1 MESGASCKTT
11 LKWFDFHVLLFNLVL
26 HFSLL
31 FFQLAISYRSAI
43 LANVNITLKK
53 LLTANTQILIEEIHS
68 FYYEE
73 KYSGLFLVVK
83 QTLPGNIMLRIFI
96 NFVFDFQAILL
107 FTKIAQSHLYY
118 LSTSLALKL
127 LLVLSTSFLPCGSL
141 VKVVQLF
148 KNFPMI
154 YSMIIFRKNIFFNTM
169 GPRVQNPP
177 FSFFCSS

>member
-11 LKWFDFHVLLFNLVL
+11 LKWFDLHVLLFNLVL

-53 LLTANTQILIEEIHS
+53 LLTANTWTLIEEIHS

-83 QTLPGNIMLRIFI
+83 
-96 NFVFDFQAILL
+96 
-107 FTKIAQSHLYY
+107 
-118 LSTSLALKL
+118 
-127 LLVLSTSFLPCGSL
+127 
-141 VKVVQLF
+141 
-148 KNFPMI
+148 
-154 YSMIIFRKNIFFNTM
+154 
-169 GPRVQNPP
+169 
-177 FSFFCSS
+177 